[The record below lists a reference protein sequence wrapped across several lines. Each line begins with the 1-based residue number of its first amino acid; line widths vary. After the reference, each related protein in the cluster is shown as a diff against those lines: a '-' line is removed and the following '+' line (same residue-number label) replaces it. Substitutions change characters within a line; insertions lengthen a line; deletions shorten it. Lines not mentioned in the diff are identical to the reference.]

1 MSQVQAV
8 IMTSRLW
15 NSTNEDV
22 LTKELIISHSIYIV
36 QCLLSVFINIGIL
49 VVVIVMKQ
57 VSYNN
62 KVNLS
67 LYCFF
72 VLPEK
77 FCLWF

>member
-8 IMTSRLW
+8 IMTSLLW
-15 NSTNEDV
+15 NSTIEDV
-22 LTKELIISHSIYIV
+22 LTKNLIISHSIYIV

-49 VVVIVMKQ
+49 VVFIVMKQ

-62 KVNLS
+62 KVSLS

-72 VLPEK
+72 VFPEK